1 MNNVS
6 MSGHSGVNFS
16 IKVERDKL
24 AVLAAQKAAETA
36 EMEKMKEAQ
45 KMYESQSSNQKLKAS
60 YSVKKI

>member
-1 MNNVS
+1 

-36 EMEKMKEAQ
+36 EMKKMKEAQ

-60 YSVKKI
+60 YSVKKM